1 MATGIEAAGLVLGA
15 FPLVISFLEHYRS
28 GLETLQEWWR
38 FRTEFLTF
46 FHEVGVQSVFF
57 SENLEALLA
66 PLVDSEEEMEAL
78 LADPGGP
85 QWRAPGLEER
95 LKERLPKSYDWYKL
109 TITAIDNILEN
120 LKKRLGIKPG
130 VSALLYRVML
140 KSPVNVLNLHCPTP
154 GHFIARLESERQDP
168 MGVRVCADTLHL
180 GQEDPGEAP

>member
-15 FPLVISFLEHYRS
+15 FPIVLSFLDHYRT
-28 GLETLQEWWR
+28 GLATLQEWWK

-66 PLVDSEEEMEAL
+66 PIVESEDEMKAL
-78 LADPGGP
+78 LDDPGGP
-85 QWRAPGLEER
+85 SWRDPVLEER
-95 LKERLPKSYDWYKL
+95 LKERLPKSYDWYRL

-130 VSALLYRVML
+130 VSAP
-140 KSPVNVLNLHCPTP
+140 SPSRNFFPRSLS
-154 GHFIARLESERQDP
+154 R
-168 MGVRVCADTLHL
+168 
-180 GQEDPGEAP
+180 